1 VSLASGGNFYLA
13 RSNTSPEFRLSGS
26 VLNQKM
32 ALRTTCIAKSR
43 AFEMMIALIDL
54 LPKSTQSI
62 FEQLGTGFRS
72 WSVAAGFDESLW

>member
-1 VSLASGGNFYLA
+1 VRLASGGNLYLA
-13 RSNTSPEFRLSGS
+13 RSNTSPEFRLSSG

-54 LPKSTQSI
+54 LPKSTKASSSGS
-62 FEQLGTGFRS
+62 ETGFRS
-72 WSVAAGFDESLW
+72 WSVAGGFD

>member
-1 VSLASGGNFYLA
+1 VRLASGGNLYLA

-62 FEQLGTGFRS
+62 FEQIGDRFQALVRRRR
-72 WSVAAGFDESLW
+72 L